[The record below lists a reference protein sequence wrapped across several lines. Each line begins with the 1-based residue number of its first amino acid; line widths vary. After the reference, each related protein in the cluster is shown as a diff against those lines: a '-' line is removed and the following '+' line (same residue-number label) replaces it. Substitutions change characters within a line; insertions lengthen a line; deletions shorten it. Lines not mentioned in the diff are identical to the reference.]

1 MKKTCVV
8 SVFLVLLL
16 LKFHDLSMGEEISP
30 LKKVARR
37 EDNLVLS
44 CAEFPCPEGYIC
56 DTASQKC
63 RPGTD

>member
-30 LKKVARR
+30 LKKVAPR
-37 EDNLVLS
+37 EQI
-44 CAEFPCPEGYIC
+44 FPCPGFPCPKGYFC
-56 DTASQKC
+56 DKGSQKC
-63 RPGTD
+63 REGTD